1 MSKTLRTAALV
12 VGAVALVA
20 TGIGAGI
27 AIAGGTTLAAGTA
40 AVGTALGLGAG
51 FVGTLG
57 AISAGLSF
65 AAAVTAKKP
74 SLSVSG
80 NQTKFTINKDQ
91 GIPWVVGR
99 TSVSGWIVHRATWDH
114 GGSKNNAYQ
123 TLFAVWSG
131 SRVTQIEAFKVDK
144 VTVPFS
150 GDAAQGAYAG
160 SMWLN
165 TQLGAAPEAA
175 ALPAT
180 SFRPTVGGWSAFS
193 KLSGCAAYSW
203 TLKFD
208 EKGKKFPSGVPAP
221 MAVLKGDRAW
231 DPRKDST
238 YPGGLGPQR
247 AEDPSTWAYTDNP
260 WLLAL
265 AWARGIFQNG
275 KRVMGI
281 GFALSAINV
290 PAYVEAANVAEANG
304 WTCGGVVYSTD
315 GKWNVLKKFAAAGG
329 GEPIQTGG
337 LLSCMID
344 TPRVSLATIRT
355 SDIIGDASVTAT
367 PSGKD
372 RINGIIPRYRSEAHD
387 WEIVPAALVQ
397 VPEYVAA
404 DGRPRSREITW
415 ELVQN
420 VDQVAELATYS
431 IVNAREFGPIVT
443 PLKLKWIGYKPGDC
457 LTIASPE
464 LGMESQ
470 DIIIL
475 QRSLDPAS
483 GAVTF
488 TSRSETAAK
497 HAFALGKTG
506 TPPPTPSLQVLTGDE
521 LLIPG
526 YNAGWSGVVDDDGN
540 RPEDGATVG
549 APAGTYVADKL
560 AEEVIAE
567 ALATVGLLQEE
578 RENMS
583 KLLAGFLSA
592 MQLAETREARAQALG
607 FIDGEGIRTAHRR
620 EVTERVEGQTAIVT
634 DLNLIGARS
643 EDGSAYIL
651 NLGTVKVSP
660 TETFGERL
668 EEISATFAAQ
678 DGLITSSYSDLAT
691 AISNETA
698 ARTTAIETLNASIE
712 TLDGETA
719 ASIANVQDAIADEAG
734 ARATAITSVQASI
747 TGLTNS
753 TNASVSSLNTAIANE
768 SSTRASALSSV
779 NSTLG
784 SHTSSI
790 TSLNSSVSSLNSTV
804 ASNYSALTATIGGLN
819 TTVTTQSSAIAT
831 LQGRTGAFW
840 SVVANT
846 SSGATAFISARAETS
861 GGSVTSNVAFG
872 ANEVHISN
880 PSSGSGWTKVLS
892 VSGGNV
898 QIFGNLSATGSVSTP
913 NLISNSVTK
922 TVAALRGS
930 NLTGSGG
937 FVGIDA
943 EAMITLAYAAEVI
956 VLYTGFQNYTS
967 TIPQYQSRLILY
979 NASHSPIDSR
989 VGPSGGA
996 GSYETN
1002 FSFMAK
1008 FSLSAGTYYVEP
1020 QWLGGDSGIYL
1031 NAGSGVI
1038 CLITYR

>member
-1 MSKTLRTAALV
+1 MLATIIQIDAWDPVANAAAILRASSHDHAGVCHLNDQTWWPAIMQLPKLRYDLFSGTFDGALETPSSNLTLALEAFPLLPRLALADARLQLWTGEVGASWESYTLRFDGIVTEQPRIDDDMLAQLTIAVDDRWLDTPLLALYE
-12 VGAVALVA
+12 GTSGLEGEDGQKGLPKPLA
-20 TGIGAGI
+20 IGAPRYVPGELI
-27 AIAGGTTLAAGTA
+27 DSIDTVVQLSGYGPIGGVSVAMEKLSRFAASIGDHPTLAALKAATIPAGAWATCKANGLVRHGAPLEGQPSYILTGDVAGPDGWARKPGEIIRRLASMVEDAGAVSDSSLDALDSARPFNLSLYQAEQLTA
-40 AVGTALGLGAG
+40 RELIQRVAASVNAVAGVSWLGE
-51 FVGTLG
+51 
-57 AISAGLSF
+57 
-65 AAAVTAKKP
+65 
-74 SLSVSG
+74 
-80 NQTKFTINKDQ
+80 
-91 GIPWVVGR
+91 
-99 TSVSGWIVHRATWDH
+99 
-114 GGSKNNAYQ
+114 
-123 TLFAVWSG
+123 LFAVPIAIGEPSLTLRSDG
-131 SRVTQIEAFKVDK
+131 
-144 VTVPFS
+144 
-150 GDAAQGAYAG
+150 
-160 SMWLN
+160 L
-165 TQLGAAPEAA
+165 
-175 ALPAT
+175 ALPVIGNVAQVAT
-180 SFRPTVGGWSAFS
+180 S
-193 KLSGCAAYSW
+193 
-203 TLKFD
+203 
-208 EKGKKFPSGVPAP
+208 AP
-221 MAVLKGDRAW
+221 FWRIA
-231 DPRKDST
+231 
-238 YPGGLGPQR
+238 
-247 AEDPSTWAYTDNP
+247 
-260 WLLAL
+260 LLAQRTWHKHGY
-265 AWARGIFQNG
+265 ADIAF
-275 KRVMGI
+275 
-281 GFALSAINV
+281 
-290 PAYVEAANVAEANG
+290 
-304 WTCGGVVYSTD
+304 
-315 GKWNVLKKFAAAGG
+315 
-329 GEPIQTGG
+329 TGR
-337 LLSCMID
+337 L
-344 TPRVSLATIRT
+344 TPRGRYKADETYREG
-355 SDIIGDASVTAT
+355 DIVDM
-367 PSGKD
+367 P
-372 RINGIIPRYRSEAHD
+372 
-387 WEIVPAALVQ
+387 
-397 VPEYVAA
+397 
-404 DGRPRSREITW
+404 DG
-415 ELVQN
+415 
-420 VDQVAELATYS
+420 
-431 IVNAREFGPIVT
+431 
-443 PLKLKWIGYKPGDC
+443 
-457 LTIASPE
+457 
-464 LGMESQ
+464 SQ
-470 DIIIL
+470 WL
-475 QRSLDPAS
+475 FTGTVPAS
-483 GAVTF
+483 GFAPGTNDALWF
-488 TSRSETAAK
+488 NLSAA
-497 HAFALGKTG
+497 LSTDDIRYDGG
-506 TPPPTPSLQVLTGDE
+506 EGPTLQE
-521 LLIPG
+521 YKP
-526 YNAGWSGVVDDDGN
+526 AE
-540 RPEDGATVG
+540 PGATRG
-549 APAGTYVADKL
+549 APEGTYVADKL

-567 ALATVGLLQEE
+567 AAATLLLLQEE

-668 EEISATFAAQ
+668 EEIGATFETQ
-678 DGLITSSYSDLAT
+678 GGLITSNYSDLAT

-956 VLYTGFQNYTS
+956 VLYTGFQNYTT

>member
-1 MSKTLRTAALV
+1 MAWVTLVEASPWVVSTGAAQPVRLAGGGSRAYDHLGFADWRAGIVEFPKFKGELGFTEDGWSGATMAQNGDVVFAARDIATLTSLSALFWNGCPITIKTGDDAAASPSWSTEFTGTVANAGIEDGKLKLAVVDNSKKLDVPAVSARFAGSGGIEGDSGVEGRLKRRSIGMCWNVECSSLLAAYNIYEVGDPAFPLSAIVNVKDIGRSASSIVVLPWQGTIAGTLAALIAAV
-12 VGAVALVA
+12 VPQGGAVVA
-20 TGIGAGI
+20 PSIACLKWWTQGVLLTADIRGEIGSGYVDKVA
-27 AIAGGTTLAAGTA
+27 AIAGRLAGIGGVSVSNVVAMEVARPAEAGLHLGNDAETLAG
-40 AVGTALGLGAG
+40 ALDRLLLGASLNWY
-51 FVGTLG
+51 LG
-57 AISAGLSF
+57 ADGTITIGQWSF
-65 AAAVTAKKP
+65 DQAPAAT
-74 SLSVSG
+74 LRSV
-80 NQTKFTINKDQ
+80 
-91 GIPWVVGR
+91 
-99 TSVSGWIVHRATWDH
+99 
-114 GGSKNNAYQ
+114 
-123 TLFAVWSG
+123 
-131 SRVTQIEAFKVDK
+131 K
-144 VTVPFS
+144 VTRTVTHPPTRS
-150 GDAAQGAYAG
+150 RRVGYRRNERIHAAGEI
-160 SMWLN
+160 
-165 TQLGAAPEAA
+165 AA
-175 ALPAT
+175 T
-180 SFRPTVGGWSAFS
+180 I
-193 KLSGCAAYSW
+193 
-203 TLKFD
+203 
-208 EKGKKFPSGVPAP
+208 
-221 MAVLKGDRAW
+221 
-231 DPRKDST
+231 
-238 YPGGLGPQR
+238 
-247 AEDPSTWAYTDNP
+247 
-260 WLLAL
+260 LA
-265 AWARGIFQNG
+265 QD
-275 KRVMGI
+275 
-281 GFALSAINV
+281 
-290 PAYVEAANVAEANG
+290 
-304 WTCGGVVYSTD
+304 VVYS
-315 GKWNVLKKFAAAGG
+315 
-329 GEPIQTGG
+329 
-337 LLSCMID
+337 
-344 TPRVSLATIRT
+344 
-355 SDIIGDASVTAT
+355 
-367 PSGKD
+367 
-372 RINGIIPRYRSEAHD
+372 
-387 WEIVPAALVQ
+387 
-397 VPEYVAA
+397 
-404 DGRPRSREITW
+404 DGRS
-415 ELVQN
+415 
-420 VDQVAELATYS
+420 VD
-431 IVNAREFGPIVT
+431 
-443 PLKLKWIGYKPGDC
+443 
-457 LTIASPE
+457 
-464 LGMESQ
+464 
-470 DIIIL
+470 
-475 QRSLDPAS
+475 
-483 GAVTF
+483 
-488 TSRSETAAK
+488 
-497 HAFALGKTG
+497 
-506 TPPPTPSLQVLTGDE
+506 SLQPDE
-521 LLIPG
+521 P
-526 YNAGWSGVVDDDGN
+526 
-540 RPEDGATVG
+540 GATRG
-549 APAGTYVADKL
+549 APEGTYVADKL

-567 ALATVGLLQEE
+567 ALATMEILQAE

-668 EEISATFAAQ
+668 EEIGATFEAQ
-678 DGLITSSYSDLAT
+678 DGLITSNYSALAT

-719 ASIANVQDAIADEAG
+719 ASIATVQDAIADEAG
-734 ARATAITSVQASI
+734 VRATAITSVQASI

-846 SSGATAFISARAETS
+846 SSGATAFISARVETS